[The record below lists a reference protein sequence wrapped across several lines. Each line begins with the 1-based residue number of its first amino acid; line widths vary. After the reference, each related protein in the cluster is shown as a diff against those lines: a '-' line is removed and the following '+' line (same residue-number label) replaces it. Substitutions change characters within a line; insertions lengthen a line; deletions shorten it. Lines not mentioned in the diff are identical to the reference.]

1 MKTFNQFYTEA
12 YEARQLTEGPL
23 QFMGNLTGI
32 TPLVRTAQEFTK
44 NPKAT
49 SVALTK
55 SFGKSLAS
63 MEVKS
68 RAARALTKPVK
79 AATGNNPTINRAL
92 DIGAEYVAPLVS
104 TPKAIKE
111 PIVKA
116 ASQATK
122 AVTTQGP
129 KLART
134 FGKNLLVKG
143 PKTVFEIGKGL
154 AGLAGV
160 GSRLK

>member
-1 MKTFNQFYTEA
+1 MVEKMKTFNQFCTEA
-12 YEARQLTEGPL
+12 YESRQLTEGPL

-32 TPLVRTAQEFTK
+32 TPLVKGAQQFAKT
-44 NPKAT
+44 PGAS
-49 SVALTK
+49 SVAL
-55 SFGKSLAS
+55 GKGLAS

-79 AATGNNPTINRAL
+79 SVTGNNPVINKAL
-92 DIGAEYVAPLVS
+92 DIGADYVAPFVP

-116 ASQATK
+116 TQA
-122 AVTTQGP
+122 AVTQGP

-134 FGKNLLVKG
+134 FGKNLLVRG
-143 PKTVFEIGKGL
+143 PQTAVKIGQGL
-154 AGLAGV
+154 ATLAGV

>member
-1 MKTFNQFYTEA
+1 MKTFNQFCTEA

-32 TPLVRTAQEFTK
+32 TPIIKTAQEFTK

-49 SVALTK
+49 GATLTK
-55 SFGKSLAS
+55 SLGKSLAS
-63 MEVKS
+63 QEVKT
-68 RAARALTKPVK
+68 RAARELTKPVK
-79 AATGNNPTINRAL
+79 TVTGNNPVINRAL
-92 DIGAEYVAPLVS
+92 DIGADYVAPFIS
-104 TPKAIKE
+104 TPKSIKE

-116 ASQATK
+116 ATQATK

-129 KLART
+129 KLAKT
-134 FGKNLLVKG
+134 FGKNLLVRG
-143 PKTVFEIGKGL
+143 PQTALKTLQGL
-154 AGLAGV
+154 GTLAGV